1 MIGVDEPGFFQGYRR
16 EGFCFF
22 QERKKLAVMYVILC
36 LFRVIDDRGFVV
48 LWVQLCG
55 EENGSYKAS
64 GLEAD
69 LKILPKGLLVPHFI
83 FLQTCFWPINT
94 PTKNTLH
101 QAKLTN
107 NIMLTCSPLMVD
119 R

>member
-1 MIGVDEPGFFQGYRR
+1 MIGVDESGFFQTQWQGYRR

-22 QERKKLAVMYVILC
+22 QERKKLARVFVILC

-69 LKILPKGLLVPHFI
+69 LKILPKGLLVPHII
-83 FLQTCFWPINT
+83 FLQTCFWPILRPKT
-94 PTKNTLH
+94 HFIKQSLPTT
-101 QAKLTN
+101 
-107 NIMLTCSPLMVD
+107 
-119 R
+119 